1 MNNTELSLDVGK
13 SYNLKTMTLFD
24 TSKYCEDEA
33 IENYLVE
40 VLPVNKS
47 TWVTFYVQKGFV
59 LTLNSSNLG
68 YKKVNNTTDLIDL
81 PDGVYEIKQSYKPNI
96 HTVSHYYTLRTAALQ
111 LKYVELLCAHF
122 GKKCDKSDEVYL
134 QETKALTQIKQ
145 YIDAAEYVVGEK
157 HEKECGIEYY
167 NQAIELIKQFE
178 NECGC

>member
-59 LTLNSSNLG
+59 LTVAYNPCVPVENDTPLLSATDRVW
-68 YKKVNNTTDLIDL
+68 KVLL
-81 PDGVYEIKQSYKPNI
+81 PLP
-96 HTVSHYYTLRTAALQ
+96 
-111 LKYVELLCAHF
+111 
-122 GKKCDKSDEVYL
+122 
-134 QETKALTQIKQ
+134 
-145 YIDAAEYVVGEK
+145 AE
-157 HEKECGIEYY
+157 
-167 NQAIELIKQFE
+167 
-178 NECGC
+178 